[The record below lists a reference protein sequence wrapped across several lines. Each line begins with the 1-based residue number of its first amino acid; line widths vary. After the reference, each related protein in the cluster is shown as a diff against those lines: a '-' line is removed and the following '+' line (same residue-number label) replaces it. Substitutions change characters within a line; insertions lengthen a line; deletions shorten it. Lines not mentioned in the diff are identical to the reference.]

1 MSGSLIER
9 FALASV
15 LAALDD
21 TPVVAV
27 NGARQVGKSTLMSEV
42 VRRHDD
48 VELVTLDDAVQRRA
62 ARWRTRGLWSVERR
76 R

>member
-15 LAALDD
+15 LAALGD

-27 NGARQVGKSTLMSEV
+27 NGARQVGKSTLMAEV
-42 VRRHDD
+42 VRRRDG
-48 VELVTLDDAVQRRA
+48 VGVGDA
-62 ARWRTRGLWSVERR
+62 
-76 R
+76 